1 MFASDSI
8 SHTSREIRTIRT
20 VNSSDGEQRTIRVR
34 PGRANTR
41 RTAIRAS
48 LGYGH

>member
-8 SHTSREIRTIRT
+8 GYTSREIRTVRT
-20 VNSSDGEQRTIRVR
+20 VNTCDGEQRTIRVR

-48 LGYGH
+48 LGYGR